1 MKRVEQM
8 RLRPG
13 MTVGEL
19 AEEMRRAGVIG
30 AGRVG
35 RAVEIVAEM
44 FSDPDY
50 TTFIALS
57 GPLVPGGMRLIF
69 TDLIR
74 DGYVDVVVTNGAN
87 VVHDLIEAMGDKHRV
102 GRVEADDSKLWREG
116 ISRAYD
122 IYIDSE
128 VFTDLEGY
136 VGGILDSIPEERR
149 MGIPIHGLLREIG
162 LRLEDED
169 SILFNAARRGVPI
182 FSPGFLDSML
192 GIPLWMYSKRDGLQI
207 DPLKDFDLFAEMVY
221 DAKRAGAI
229 ILGGGTPKH
238 HTLYMN
244 TLREGVDAAIQI
256 SSARADDGSLS
267 GAPLRE
273 AISWGKVKGDRT
285 STIFGDITIVFP
297 LIVAAALE
305 RCDGPPR
312 IEGGS
317 IRQH

>member
-8 RLRPG
+8 RLKPG

-57 GPLVPGGMRLIF
+57 GPLVPSGMRLIL

-74 DGYVDVVVTNGAN
+74 GGHVDVVVTNGAN
-87 VVHDLIEAMGDKHRV
+87 VVHDLVEAMGGSHMV
-102 GRVEADDSKLWREG
+102 GRVEADDAELLKEG
-116 ISRAYD
+116 VSRAYD
-122 IYIDSE
+122 IYIESR
-128 VFTDLEGY
+128 VFSDLEGY
-136 VGGILDSIPEERR
+136 IGGILDGIPEEGR
-149 MGIPIHGLLREIG
+149 MGIPIHRLLREIG
-162 LRLEDED
+162 LRVEDED

-192 GIPLWMYSKRDGLQI
+192 GIPLWMYSKRRRLRI
-207 DPLKDFDLFAEMVY
+207 DPLKDFDLFAEIVY

-244 TLREGVDAAIQI
+244 TLRDGVDAAVQI
-256 SSARADDGSLS
+256 SSARVDDGSLS

-273 AISWGKVKGDRT
+273 AVSWGKVKGDKT
-285 STIFGDITIVFP
+285 STIFGDVTIVFP

-305 RCDGPPR
+305 RCDRHPLG
-312 IEGGS
+312 
-317 IRQH
+317 